1 MSNRV
6 LVLLSGGIDS
16 STSLYWAK
24 SKGYET
30 YALTVNYHNR
40 WVKEIEASRVIA
52 SNAGV
57 QLKEVEAPFI
67 MEAFNVY
74 GYSSPKYKSSDAR
87 WPFYIPSKNL
97 LFYAIA
103 AHLAEYMEARWI
115 VGGHIKEDMLF
126 FKDTSKEYIDK
137 INWLFKQ
144 GFMLSEPVE
153 IILPLADLDKYGVV
167 KLALELG
174 VPLGYT
180 WSCHLR
186 VDEPCGRCSGCI
198 SRQEVFKSL
207 GIV

>member
-1 MSNRV
+1 M
-6 LVLLSGGIDS
+6 LLSGGIDS

-30 YALTVNYHNR
+30 YAFTVNYHNR

-67 MEAFNVY
+67 MEAFNLY
-74 GYSSPKYKSSDAR
+74 GYASPKYKSSDAR

-126 FKDTSKEYIDK
+126 FKDASKEYIDK

-153 IILPLADLDKYGVV
+153 IILPLADLDKYRVV

-174 VPLGYT
+174 VPLRYT

>member
-1 MSNRV
+1 MSNRA

-24 SKGYET
+24 SNGYET

-74 GYSSPKYKSSDAR
+74 GYSSPKYKNSDAR

-126 FKDTSKEYIDK
+126 FKDASKEYIDK